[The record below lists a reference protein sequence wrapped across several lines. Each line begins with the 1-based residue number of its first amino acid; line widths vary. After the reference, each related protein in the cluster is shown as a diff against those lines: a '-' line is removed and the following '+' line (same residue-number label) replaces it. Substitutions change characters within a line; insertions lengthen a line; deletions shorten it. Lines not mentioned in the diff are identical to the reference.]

1 VVAFAVTNV
10 DYIIVL
16 SVLFARRDLRFHSL
30 LPRRP
35 VVAGKR
41 TNLAA
46 NEGAQHR
53 STSFALASSAS
64 VRFADA
70 RGRMKVAS

>member
-41 TNLAA
+41 TTWPQTEA
-46 NEGAQHR
+46 R
-53 STSFALASSAS
+53 STVQPASLSLRVRLSAS
-64 VRFADA
+64 PTRAGA
-70 RGRMKVAS
+70 